1 MELLMAIV
9 KKEVDLAKE
18 IVDFVE
24 SCDVLALG
32 ELYSI
37 LFNVEVL
44 PQDDFE
50 TFLIAEEPRDNI

>member
-1 MELLMAIV
+1 MAIV

-24 SCDVLALG
+24 SCDALALG

-50 TFLIAEEPRDNI
+50 TFLIAEEPKDDI